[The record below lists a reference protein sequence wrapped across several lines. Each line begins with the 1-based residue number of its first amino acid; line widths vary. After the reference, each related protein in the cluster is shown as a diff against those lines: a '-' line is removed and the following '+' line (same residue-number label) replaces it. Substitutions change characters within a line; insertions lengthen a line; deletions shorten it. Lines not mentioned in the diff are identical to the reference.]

1 MNFHNLCFQSGE
13 FRSLDSLLSSRS
25 HVEADTCK
33 EEGTTCNPYHQQTGS
48 GSVDV
53 DGDKLETRQT
63 ISRTL
68 SGTNT

>member
-1 MNFHNLCFQSGE
+1 MNHNLCFQSGE

-25 HVEADTCK
+25 HVEGDTCK
-33 EEGTTCNPYHQQTGS
+33 EEGSTCNPYHQQTGS
-48 GSVDV
+48 EYVDV
-53 DGDKLETRQT
+53 EGDKLETRQT